1 MENNTMRSFAVRTV
15 LAICMAVALPLTA
28 VCQIPAAITAAP
40 AAVPPAAA
48 TPAPAPPTVAPT
60 GDAVVDKAYVLGVG
74 DTIEVAL
81 VGRTDFTTRARIG
94 SDGAVLLP
102 LIGAIPAVGKSAGKL
117 AEDIGAAL
125 QKGGFFAQPVMRVDV
140 VGVGSRYVTI
150 LGAVGAPG
158 LLSLDR
164 DYHLSEVVA
173 RVGGRTPGGVD
184 YVVLTHK
191 DGTSKNYKLAELAT
205 AGGDKDPLVA
215 SGDKVYIPAAE
226 NQLFYMSGAVKNPG
240 AYPIVEGMTVR
251 TALARAGGLT
261 DQGSEKK
268 VTIKRKGVDVKNV
281 KLDVT
286 TLEPGDIVTVGERLF

>member
-1 MENNTMRSFAVRTV
+1 MRSFAVRTI
-15 LAICMAVALPLTA
+15 LAICLAVSLPLTA
-28 VCQIPAAITAAP
+28 FSQIPTIQPSGAEPATPAAAAP
-40 AAVPPAAA
+40 AAVPP
-48 TPAPAPPTVAPT
+48 PVAPASE
-60 GDAVVDKAYVLGVG
+60 AVVDKAYLLGVG

-81 VGRTDFTTRARIG
+81 VGRTDFTTRSRIG

-102 LIGAIPAVGKSAGKL
+102 LIGAVPAAGKSVSKL

-140 VGVGSRYVTI
+140 IGVGSRYVTV

-158 LLSLDR
+158 LISLDR

-173 RVGGRTPGGVD
+173 RVGGRAASGVD
-184 YVVLTHK
+184 YVVLTHR
-191 DGTSKNYKLAELAT
+191 DGTSKNYKLTDLAT
-205 AGGDKDPLVA
+205 GSGDKDPLVA
-215 SGDKVYIPAAE
+215 SGDKIYVPAAE
-226 NQLFYMSGAVKNPG
+226 AQLFYMSGAVRSPG
-240 AYPIVEGMTVR
+240 AYPIVEGMTLR

-268 VTIKRKGVDVKNV
+268 VTIKRKGVDVKDV